1 MELNRKENEK
11 IFNSNIPKL
20 APVTEMKRTENE
32 KLFNANIPKF
42 AATMVDE
49 NLVTDNGDTIIVDVA
64 GRQARSQSEGQI
76 QTLKVK
82 RTRSTSPLKS
92 TFGTALAEGQLF
104 EKSKAR
110 FDIPHDLNI
119 EQTASK
125 AITRAP
131 TAEMLTKMDD
141 FPLLT
146 GTATARAPQGQIHN
160 HPEPKKS
167 ANILTAGDI
176 ASLQINRPGGLREYC
191 SIIKGEMR
199 DVMDSQE
206 LSERASLNQQAL
218 VGDLKAVFASTM
230 RHFEADLDWVFKKH
244 GTDSV

>member
-11 IFNSNIPKL
+11 IFNSNTPKL

-42 AATMVDE
+42 AATTANE
-49 NLVTDNGDTIIVDVA
+49 NLVTDNGDTIIVDVT

-82 RTRSTSPLKS
+82 RTRSASLKS
-92 TFGTALAEGQLF
+92 TLGTALAEGQPF

-110 FDIPHDLNI
+110 FDIHHDSNI
-119 EQTASK
+119 EQTTSK
-125 AITRAP
+125 AIARAP
-131 TAEMLTKMDD
+131 TADMLTKMDD

-146 GTATARAPQGQIHN
+146 GTSSARVPQTQIYN
-160 HPEPKKS
+160 HPEPKQS
-167 ANILTAGDI
+167 ANILAAVDT
-176 ASLQINRPGGLREYC
+176 ASLQINRPDGLREHC
-191 SIIKGEMR
+191 SIIRGEMR
-199 DVMDSQE
+199 DVMDPQE
-206 LSERASLNQQAL
+206 LSEHASPNQQAL
-218 VGDLKAVFASTM
+218 VEDLKTVFASTM
-230 RHFEADLDWVFKKH
+230 RHLEADLDWVFKKH